1 MSEVNITVKS
11 HSDPDFKYEFG
22 SNDFELYREMSY
34 NNLSRPT
41 EYTFRVFVD
50 LKPSPILAAKVL
62 SIKYEDLD
70 VTSNL
75 EASFHQVTLT
85 DIGYLRFEF
94 TLDVDKAP
102 KVYPPSKGPTTI
114 LYSE

>member
-22 SNDFELYREMSY
+22 SNDFELYQSGDSFKVM
-34 NNLSRPT
+34 
-41 EYTFRVFVD
+41 VD
-50 LKPSPILAAKVL
+50 LKPNPILAAKVL

-75 EASFHQVTLT
+75 QAEFHQVLLT

-94 TLDVDKAP
+94 ILDVSKAP
-102 KVYPPSKGPTTI
+102 KTYPPQRGPT
-114 LYSE
+114 LKQLGFE